1 MSGIYMYGSPATDFG
16 YPDPQII
23 HEVTMDGKG
32 IHCPIAFLPY
42 MYILSYIY
50 AAHMST
56 TLNRSSALQC
66 FKSYIT
72 QLKILFFY
80 HIFIQANSS
89 SYNASDMCG
98 SPATDFGYSDPGL
111 IHQVTM
117 DG

>member
-1 MSGIYMYGSPATDFG
+1 MYCSPATDFS
-16 YPDPQII
+16 YPDPQM
-23 HEVTMDGKG
+23 VTMDGKG
-32 IHCPIAFLPY
+32 MHCPIAFLSY
-42 MYILSYIY
+42 TYILSYIY
-50 AAHMST
+50 AARMST

-72 QLKILFFY
+72 VFFY

-89 SYNASDMCG
+89 TYNASDMCG

-111 IHQVTM
+111 IHWVKM